1 MSYLLYLIGGS
12 LETLLVFSNSLLLL
26 DYKFR
31 IRDFWTLLLLSM
43 IISIFILLFKGIL
56 PSAIYTLALLIVVS
70 ICIYKVFLIP
80 LKYASLSVV
89 VSSIILFLSTI
100 LNYKIIIEIFSVEIS
115 EDALLIS
122 FICMF
127 ANFVSI
133 ALLFIVLK
141 KLNFKIGSFWRDY
154 DSKDRKRVYTL
165 LAIFT
170 LVLYLLS
177 IITVYNYRNIISSI
191 SILNIY
197 FTVIFGV
204 ILTSIICLAVYY
216 ERQNTLRELEIQNY
230 KNGDEYMRLLKSQ
243 RHDMIFHLSSIQ
255 SMLSLKQ
262 YDALNKYLSKITNHV
277 TSINSTLFMHS
288 PAVSALLY
296 SFQQKARNEDVSFDL
311 TIKDDLKELPIS
323 EYDFN
328 IIIGNLL
335 QNAFEHVKNLD
346 RKMRNISMTAESDVN
361 HFFISISNTGII
373 DHLVLNKMFDVGFTT
388 KKEENTRRGYGLF
401 SVKKVVEQNNG
412 IIYPEIMDHTITFNV
427 VFDRAI

>member
-1 MSYLLYLIGGS
+1 
-12 LETLLVFSNSLLLL
+12 
-26 DYKFR
+26 
-31 IRDFWTLLLLSM
+31 
-43 IISIFILLFKGIL
+43 
-56 PSAIYTLALLIVVS
+56 
-70 ICIYKVFLIP
+70 
-80 LKYASLSVV
+80 
-89 VSSIILFLSTI
+89 
-100 LNYKIIIEIFSVEIS
+100 
-115 EDALLIS
+115 
-122 FICMF
+122 
-127 ANFVSI
+127 
-133 ALLFIVLK
+133 
-141 KLNFKIGSFWRDY
+141 
-154 DSKDRKRVYTL
+154 
-165 LAIFT
+165 
-170 LVLYLLS
+170 
-177 IITVYNYRNIISSI
+177 
-191 SILNIY
+191 
-197 FTVIFGV
+197 
-204 ILTSIICLAVYY
+204 
-216 ERQNTLRELEIQNY
+216 
-230 KNGDEYMRLLKSQ
+230 MRLLKSQ